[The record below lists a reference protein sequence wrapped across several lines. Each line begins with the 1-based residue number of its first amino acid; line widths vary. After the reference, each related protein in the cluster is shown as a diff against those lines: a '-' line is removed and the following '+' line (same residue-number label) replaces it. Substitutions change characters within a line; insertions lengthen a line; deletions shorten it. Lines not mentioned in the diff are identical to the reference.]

1 MLVFLRKT
9 GYGKESVGNIISQM
23 SVEAQETTNPRRISP
38 TDVVIRWG
46 NLVPVTCAREINS
59 RNAGLISSN
68 KLNARR
74 ECGVPTPRSFGC
86 WENIP
91 GDFNFPGIVRPLHHT
106 QGRDIL
112 VVNCREEIP
121 VSRGHYV
128 AELLQKTREFRIFV
142 AGSGVFAVAEKIP
155 QDRNAVA
162 WNHAAGAEFISVR
175 SGWPILPCTMAI
187 QATYNFGLDFSA
199 VDIIETADGYFFIE
213 ANTAFS
219 LASSYRVQRL
229 ARYFSLCGEET
240 FHQKIIDGAKKY
252 SQVVL
257 NLGGQDE

>member
-1 MLVFLRKT
+1 MICFLRKR
-9 GYGKESVGNIISQM
+9 GYGRESVGNIISQM
-23 SVEAQETTNPRRISP
+23 SVKARETTNPRRISP

-46 NLVPVTCAREINS
+46 NLVPVACSREINS
-59 RNAGLISSN
+59 RDAGLISSH
-68 KLNARR
+68 KLHARR

-91 GDFNFPGIVRPLHHT
+91 EDFNFPGIVRPLHHT

-128 AELLQKTREFRIFV
+128 AELLQKVREFRIFV

-187 QATYNFGLDFSA
+187 QATHNFGLDFSA

-219 LASSYRVQRL
+219 LASSYRTERL
-229 ARYFSLCGEET
+229 ANYFDSCEKET
-240 FHQKIIDGAKKY
+240 FHQEIIAGATKY

-257 NLGGQDE
+257 KLKEQDE